1 MRRIAIVSAMHQELA
16 ALLGRMPDEAPRVL
30 AGRRFWIGHLDGHE
44 VVAVLSGV
52 GKVAAATTA
61 TLLAGELGVER
72 AIFTGTAG
80 GLHARARVG
89 DVVVAEALLQ
99 HDMDASPLFPRHEVP
114 FYGIDRFATDAAM
127 SAALAEAART
137 VLAAALQRRGGEAGE
152 GLDAA
157 LLAAFGIDAPQVH
170 AGLVLSGDRFVATA
184 AESEALRQRL
194 PDALAVE
201 MEGAAL
207 AQVCFDFGL
216 PFAVVRT
223 VSDRADDA
231 AHVDFMRFVDSVASR
246 YTVEIVRRF
255 LRDFA

>member
-1 MRRIAIVSAMHQELA
+1 MR
-16 ALLGRMPDEAPRVL
+16 
-30 AGRRFWIGHLDGHE
+30 AGRKFWIGHLDGHE

-114 FYGIDRFATDAAM
+114 FYGTDRFATDAAM
-127 SAALAEAART
+127 SAALAEAARA
-137 VLAAALQRRGGEAGE
+137 VLDAALQRSDGDAGE

-157 LLAAFGIDAPQVH
+157 RLAAFGIDAPQVH

-184 AESEALRQRL
+184 GESEALRRRL
-194 PDALAVE
+194 PEALAVE

-223 VSDRADDA
+223 VSDRADDS